1 MRSPNWICLPAST
14 WKSKSSRDM
23 NGLIGRKLGMT
34 RVFDAAG
41 THVPVTVIEAG
52 PCAVISVAEGRA
64 ELGFGAKKA
73 NRTPKALA
81 GHVKKGGVEIAPRL
95 IRRFTVTGEA
105 PAAGSAVTVAI
116 FAAGDRVKVRGV
128 SKGRGFQGV
137 VHRHHF
143 GGGPETHGNTRH
155 RKPGSIAPGT
165 DPSRIIKGKRM
176 PGHMGARNFTE
187 LGLRVVK
194 VDAERNL
201 LFVRGSVP
209 GPMNGLLT
217 VRKQGGPS
225 PPLAARRHRVW
236 PAPAELPARHPEER
250 APAGQEVGAQRPGA
264 RGRAVR
270 RGRAR
275 IREAEDQ
282 DVGGAARQAGRG
294 GEEGAGGDGRR
305 RARAQRVSVGPQPPE
320 GAGDAVRRRHRVRD
334 PVGGCGGRGAAGAGS
349 RGREAGGRG
358 CLSSTI

>member
-1 MRSPNWICLPAST
+1 
-14 WKSKSSRDM
+14 M

-52 PCAVISVAEGRA
+52 PCPVIAVAEA
-64 ELGFGAKKA
+64 SVQLGFGAKKPK
-73 NRTPKALA
+73 RTPKALA
-81 GHVKKGGVEIAPRL
+81 GHVKKAGLEVAPRV
-95 IRRFTVTGEA
+95 IRSFAATGDPIPKPGET
-105 PAAGSAVTVAI
+105 VTVAI
-116 FAAGDRVKVRGV
+116 FAEGDRVKVSGV

-225 PPLAARRHRVW
+225 RH
-236 PAPAELPARHPEER
+236 
-250 APAGQEVGAQRPGA
+250 
-264 RGRAVR
+264 
-270 RGRAR
+270 
-275 IREAEDQ
+275 D
-282 DVGGAARQAGRG
+282 
-294 GEEGAGGDGRR
+294 
-305 RARAQRVSVGPQPPE
+305 
-320 GAGDAVRRRHRVRD
+320 
-334 PVGGCGGRGAAGAGS
+334 
-349 RGREAGGRG
+349 
-358 CLSSTI
+358 